1 VVQGGLDPLEPRRAL
16 LVEILIQPHPGPGLE
31 HVRRRDPRLGQVV
44 LAEQLPQVAG
54 VGPVGLGAALGT
66 SLGGRLRRLGQVG
79 LDAGPLQLLHHVT
92 PAGAALH
99 GEGHLALALETA
111 EEGPKVRTVGWDDT
125 TPIDLAGDHIKV
137 VVGELAPVQIEPS
150 YDGHGTSSSS
160 YNSSAPAGL
169 PGSPATAAVLQV
181 ATAVPGRSPHSIL

>member
-1 VVQGGLDPLEPRRAL
+1 M
-16 LVEILIQPHPGPGLE
+16 GP
-31 HVRRRDPRLGQVV
+31 
-44 LAEQLPQVAG
+44 
-54 VGPVGLGAALGT
+54 
-66 SLGGRLRRLGQVG
+66 
-79 LDAGPLQLLHHVT
+79 DAGPLQLLHYVA

-137 VVGELAPVQIEPS
+137 VIGELAPVQIEPS

-160 YNSSAPAGL
+160 
-169 PGSPATAAVLQV
+169 
-181 ATAVPGRSPHSIL
+181 